1 MLHLMLFSI
10 FIWLVSRFSCSY
22 SVAAERLVLSLM
34 CPDMDT
40 YCVQTV
46 RSSKRQRNWAPFRT
60 AVGHWSTHGPFILND
75 SLSHDGFAL
84 LFHLHGSTVTDFL
97 HKSSCSLKLLDIAG
111 LTHTDCV
118 HLHCRQRFTHPSGE
132 GRFITHKSLPG
143 FVVSASANVC
153 LVFLRLPTPPSLL
166 HLVTLSQRVP
176 IRSFHRRFGA
186 RHTSHTRSES

>member
-1 MLHLMLFSI
+1 MLFSII
-10 FIWLVSRFSCSY
+10 FIWLVSCFSCSY

-46 RSSKRQRNWAPFRT
+46 RSSNVNGI
-60 AVGHWSTHGPFILND
+60 AVGHWSAHGPFILNV
-75 SLSHDGFAL
+75 SHSHDGFAL
-84 LFHLHGSTVTDFL
+84 LHLHGSTVTDFL
-97 HKSSCSLKLLDIAG
+97 HKSSCSLKLLEIAG

-153 LVFLRLPTPPSLL
+153 LVFLRLPTSPLLL

-186 RHTSHTRSES
+186 RHTTHTRFES